1 MSSLTRHFPSASRG
15 SDVTSI
21 TRSDDTGCDKGN
33 GLQDAKAGRLAFS
46 ERAVMAGSNLRLSQ
60 LVRGVGGA
68 RDVVLC
74 TTGDGREV
82 VALASEW
89 PRVDVLRSADGS
101 LGAVR
106 RTTPD
111 AKKRYPQPPRM

>member
-1 MSSLTRHFPSASRG
+1 MTAP
-15 SDVTSI
+15 
-21 TRSDDTGCDKGN
+21 
-33 GLQDAKAGRLAFS
+33 QDSKAGRLAFS

-74 TTGDGREV
+74 TTEDGREV

-106 RTTPD
+106 RTSPD